1 MIDDQKL
8 ADIETLAKIAARL
21 AGRDPDE
28 HLHLKLADVVA
39 FDDLIW
45 RYPDF
50 LGRAEAAYE
59 VLASICSA

>member
-1 MIDDQKL
+1 MDDQQIS

-28 HLHLKLADVVA
+28 HVKLEWGEVLA
-39 FDDLIW
+39 FEGPMW

-50 LGRAEAAYE
+50 LARAEQAYAI
-59 VLASICSA
+59 LA